1 VDTDLMW
8 TSDLGPRTSARAEIG
23 CVAVIAMLV
32 LAARVASADGDA
44 ATTTPP
50 ASGDTPPAA
59 KQVATS
65 NSETP
70 AAAKQVAASDETPAS
85 TRTTDMCIDQ
95 AIADRLAVKRKR
107 RGAVDRLFVKAGRHE
122 ISFDGG
128 YYVSD
133 LLSGTYVVGGS
144 YTYHMTEDTG
154 IEFSGWY
161 THANAD
167 LIQAL
172 EGQGTSV
179 LANTFADEYF
189 VESVLQWSPV
199 YGKLRAGGTI
209 LHFDL
214 HGDLGAGVVSSGTSR
229 GADGVIGFGL
239 RIFLS
244 QAFALRI
251 DARDRTFRQEVLGE
265 TFLVNDVSLTAGI
278 SLFLP
283 PHN

>member
-1 VDTDLMW
+1 VDPDLMW
-8 TSDLGPRTSARAEIG
+8 TSDLGPRTSARKQIG
-23 CVAVIAMLV
+23 SAALIALFVFAV
-32 LAARVASADGDA
+32 LATRVANADGDA
-44 ATTTPP
+44 PAASPP
-50 ASGDTPPAA
+50 A
-59 KQVATS
+59 TS
-65 NSETP
+65 DTP
-70 AAAKQVAASDETPAS
+70 AAAKQVAASDSDTPAS

-122 ISFDGG
+122 ISFAGG
-128 YYVSD
+128 YYISD
-133 LLSGTYVVGGS
+133 LLSGTYVIGGS

-154 IEFSGWY
+154 IEFSGWF

-172 EGQGTSV
+172 EGQNTSV
-179 LANTFADEYF
+179 LADTFADEYF

-229 GADGVIGFGL
+229 GADAVIGFGL

>member
-1 VDTDLMW
+1 MRSSVSAKLAV
-8 TSDLGPRTSARAEIG
+8 LVVLLAAGGARADSDATTETT
-23 CVAVIAMLV
+23 
-32 LAARVASADGDA
+32 AAAKHVASND
-44 ATTTPP
+44 
-50 ASGDTPPAA
+50 DTPPAA
-59 KQVATS
+59 KQVA
-65 NSETP
+65 
-70 AAAKQVAASDETPAS
+70 ASDDAPVS
-85 TRTTDMCIDQ
+85 KRTTDMCIDQ
-95 AIADRLAVKRKR
+95 TIADRLAVKRKR
-107 RGAVDRLFVKAGRHE
+107 RGAVDRLYIKAARHE
-122 ISFDGG
+122 LSIGGG

-154 IEFSGWY
+154 IEFSGWF

-167 LIQAL
+167 LIKAL
-172 EGQGTSV
+172 EGQNTQV
-179 LANTFADEYF
+179 LADTFADQYF

-229 GADGVIGFGL
+229 GADGVVGFGL

-244 QAFALRI
+244 QAFAFRI

-265 TFLVNDVSLTAGI
+265 NFLVNDVSLTAGF